1 MQPKKKME
9 VNDVIIGILILF
21 GYCLQSCKVV
31 LIDFQDIYMLG
42 IISEFSLRFFG
53 ESNPVFQFSHDMDMS
68 APKLFHSCSC
78 SFLLIT

>member
-42 IISEFSLRFFG
+42 IISEFSLRFL
-53 ESNPVFQFSHDMDMS
+53 ENPILYFNFHMTWICRLQNYFIHV
-68 APKLFHSCSC
+68 PVLFC
-78 SFLLIT
+78 